1 MVTSVR
7 DRQMG
12 NDRTG
17 NRSAGGGRAGDG
29 LASSGRPALSV
40 GFLLTNNFTLT
51 ALSSFIDALRL
62 AADEGDGSRPIRC
75 HWHVLGNADE
85 PRKSSCGIAVAPD
98 TPYDFDLSGLDYLV
112 VVGGLLHRGPQLD
125 AQGAAC
131 LARAAKAGIA
141 LVGVCT
147 GSFVLARSDLMQD
160 RACCV
165 SWYHF
170 RDFIEEFPHL
180 VPVAEQL
187 FVEDR
192 DRITCSGGAGVV
204 DLAAHLIE
212 RHLGAQA
219 AQKAMHILQVDPGRA
234 ANQSQPPP
242 PVGGPVLDGR
252 VRRAMLMM
260 EQNLGNP
267 LAMEEI
273 AARLKIST
281 RQFERVFQS
290 ATGMSPNRFY
300 RLLRLRYGLWM
311 LKTSPRS
318 VTDVALEAGFADCAH
333 FSRHFRD
340 VFGINPSKVRKQ
352 AETVEADMILP
363 ISGGTSRKT
372 QYDPRFHG

>member
-1 MVTSVR
+1 MSAVTGR
-7 DRQMG
+7 KARNDKAGDR
-12 NDRTG
+12 RTG
-17 NRSAGGGRAGDG
+17 NRLAGSR
-29 LASSGRPALSV
+29 RPALSV

-75 HWHVLGNADE
+75 RWHVLGEPDA

-98 TPYDFDLSGLDYLV
+98 APYDFDLSGLDYLV

-131 LARAAKAGIA
+131 LARAAKAGIP

-147 GSFVLARSDLMQD
+147 GSFVLARSGLMQD

-170 RDFIEEFPHL
+170 RDFIEEFPDL

-212 RHLGAQA
+212 RHLGASA

-234 ANQSQPPP
+234 ASQSQPPP
-242 PVGGPVLDGR
+242 PVGGPVVDDR

-260 EQNLGNP
+260 EQNLGQP

-273 AARLKIST
+273 AARLAIST
-281 RQFERVFQS
+281 RQFERIFQS

-318 VTDVALEAGFADCAH
+318 VTDVAYEAGFADCAH
-333 FSRHFRD
+333 FSRHFRE
-340 VFGINPSKVRKQ
+340 VFGINPSQVRKQ
-352 AETVEADMILP
+352 AETVDADLILP
-363 ISGGTSRKT
+363 MSGGSAQRM
-372 QYDPRFHG
+372 QHDPRFYG

>member
-1 MVTSVR
+1 MV
-7 DRQMG
+7 
-12 NDRTG
+12 
-17 NRSAGGGRAGDG
+17 ARANGSDEK
-29 LASSGRPALSV
+29 PALTV

-75 HWHVLGNADE
+75 RWHILGRKDE
-85 PRKSSCGIAVAPD
+85 PGVSSCGIAVAPD
-98 TPYDFDLSGLDYLV
+98 RDYDLAGLDYLV
-112 VVGGLLHRGPQLD
+112 VVGGLLHRGPQLG
-125 AQGAAC
+125 AQAIAC
-131 LARAAKAGIA
+131 LHRAARAGIP
-141 LVGVCT
+141 LIGVCT
-147 GSFVLARSDLMQD
+147 GSFVLARSGLMQD

-170 RDFIEEFPHL
+170 RDFTEEFPDL

-187 FVEDR
+187 FIEDR

-204 DLAAHLIE
+204 DLAAFLIE
-212 RHLGAQA
+212 RHLGRAA

-234 ANQSQPPP
+234 SGQSQPPP
-242 PVGGPVLDGR
+242 PVGGPVLDAR

-260 EQNLGNP
+260 EQHLSDP

-273 AARLKIST
+273 AGKLAIST
-281 RQFERVFQS
+281 RQFERVFQA

-311 LKTSPRS
+311 LKTSRRS

-333 FSRHFRD
+333 FSRHFREF
-340 VFGINPSKVRKQ
+340 FGINPSQVRKESK
-352 AETVEADMILP
+352 ATEPSLMIP
-363 ISGGTSRKT
+363 T
-372 QYDPRFHG
+372 QRPNGRDRPQERWFYE